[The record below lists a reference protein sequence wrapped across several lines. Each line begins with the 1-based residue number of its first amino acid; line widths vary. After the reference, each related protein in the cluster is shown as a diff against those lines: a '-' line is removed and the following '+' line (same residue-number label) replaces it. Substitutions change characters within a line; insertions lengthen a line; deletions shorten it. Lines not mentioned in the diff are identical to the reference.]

1 LFFVVVAMFVLIRN
15 KNLINLIN
23 AFIVAFLTYFVILK
37 KSLIMFFKA
46 FICLRNLFCLYL
58 FEILFF
64 LLYIRTYIV
73 YSLKVR
79 HYQRN
84 LSIFLIIFVHFVIY
98 LSLILL
104 YNLVYEMKSLI
115 VFFKASN
122 NFVVYLLIRLI
133 ASSWVIEFESSSQ
146 LVKTRFESKI
156 LTQVFESSQRVDMK
170 YLAYNSTRLAKT
182 RKI

>member
-23 AFIVAFLTYFVILK
+23 VFIVAFLTYFVILK

-58 FEILFF
+58 FKILFF

-104 YNLVYEMKSLI
+104 YNLVYEIKSLI

-122 NFVVYLLIRLI
+122 NFVVYLLLSSFFIELFNINSNNKFLNMLSNFFKFITFQFRLN
-133 ASSWVIEFESSSQ
+133 
-146 LVKTRFESKI
+146 R
-156 LTQVFESSQRVDMK
+156 R
-170 YLAYNSTRLAKT
+170 
-182 RKI
+182 